1 MNIQIKL
8 ASIIQNVDVEI
19 NKKSIDGRVVR
30 DYFLGQERCLKPVWR
45 VW

>member
-8 ASIIQNVDVEI
+8 ASLIQNTNLEI

-30 DYFLGQERCLKPVWR
+30 DYFLGQERCLKPVWK
-45 VW
+45 V